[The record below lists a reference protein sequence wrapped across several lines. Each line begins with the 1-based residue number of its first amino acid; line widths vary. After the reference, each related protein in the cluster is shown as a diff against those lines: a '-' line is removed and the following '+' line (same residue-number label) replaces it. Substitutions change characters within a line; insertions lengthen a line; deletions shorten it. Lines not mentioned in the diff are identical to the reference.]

1 VDIAEVCA
9 ILDLSLEQALAQV
22 KANFDVEAIL
32 ARRISPSDVVD
43 YYDQCDGG
51 YRRFHSA
58 EGALH
63 LALNTAG
70 GATTSS
76 FAEQGEFF
84 LRHFDACDGRHAIE
98 FGSGAGYNLRWLAK
112 RRPECTFL
120 GVDLCEDHVRDAI
133 RDSEGLENLQFA
145 VANYEHL
152 MYGDASV
159 CGVLAVETLCQTA
172 DVHQALH
179 EARRLLRPGGR
190 LVVIDCFRLQPLEI
204 FAPELQQAAQLVEK
218 TTAVNAFSLLDEFRG
233 AISADGFQEL
243 ECVDLSA
250 ATRSDLA
257 RLYKLARMYFK
268 SPSIVRSAGRAL
280 KPKLI
285 ENAIAGLLMPFTVG
299 YRAHGYYALAFER
312 M

>member
-1 VDIAEVCA
+1 MDIAEVCA
-9 ILDLSLEQALAQV
+9 ILDLSLEQALALV
-22 KANFDVEAIL
+22 KANFNVEAIL
-32 ARRISPSDVVD
+32 ARQISPSDVVD

-63 LALNTAG
+63 LALNTEGAQ
-70 GATTSS
+70 ATTS
-76 FAEQGEFF
+76 FAEQGEVF
-84 LRHFDACDGRHAIE
+84 LRHLDACDGHHAIE
-98 FGSGAGYNLRWLAK
+98 FGSGAGYNLRWLAR

-120 GVDLCEDHVRDAI
+120 GVDLCEDHVRAAI
-133 RDSEGLENLQFA
+133 RESEGLDNLQFS

-172 DVHQALH
+172 DVQQALR

-190 LVVIDCFRLQPLEI
+190 LVIIDCFRLQPLEI

-218 TTAVNAFSLLDEFRG
+218 TTAVNAFSLLDDFRG
-233 AISADGFQEL
+233 AIAADGFHEL

-250 ATRSDLA
+250 ATRGDSGA
-257 RLYKLARMYFK
+257 
-268 SPSIVRSAGRAL
+268 AL
-280 KPKLI
+280 QLG
-285 ENAIAGLLMPFTVG
+285 ADVF
-299 YRAHGYYALAFER
+299 
-312 M
+312 